1 MVNEEAGK
9 GLKQVIQLNFT
20 RCVSD
25 TQGRKQENGGGLD
38 WGAFQVILVA
48 YLCILGLHKR
58 NGFNWE
64 GL

>member
-38 WGAFQVILVA
+38 
-48 YLCILGLHKR
+48 
-58 NGFNWE
+58 
-64 GL
+64 